1 MKKLTLAQLEHHLF
15 AAADILRGKMD
26 ASEYKEYIFGMLF
39 LKRCSD
45 VFQEEYDKIVKA
57 SLEKG
62 RTEEEA
68 IKRAEDPARY
78 TNFFVPKEARWKT
91 LQHAHQN
98 IGDELNKALMG
109 LEHENQGL
117 DGVLAHID
125 FNRKVGKTKIPD
137 QKLRELIV
145 HFNKYRLRNDDF
157 EFPDLLGAAYEY
169 LIGEFADSAG
179 KKGGEFYTP
188 RDVVRLMVRILKP
201 QEGMR
206 IYDPCVGSGG
216 MLILSKQY
224 VEEHGGNSK
233 NLSLFG
239 QDNNG
244 GVWAIC
250 KMNMILH
257 GIPDAN
263 IQNEDV
269 LTNPLHLEG
278 GELMRF
284 NRVITNPPFSQ
295 NYTREGMKF
304 PERFQYGFCPET
316 GKKADL
322 MFLQHM
328 LAVLRPG
335 GMMATVMPHGIL
347 FRGGEEK
354 KIRTEIIKADLL
366 EAVIALPPNLFY
378 GTGIPACIVVCRAKG
393 AKPEERKDK
402 LLFINADREYYAGRA
417 QNYLR
422 PEHIEKIVSAFDA
435 FKDIPGYAAV
445 VKRSEIESNDWNLNI
460 RRYADNSPPPEP
472 HDVRAHLLGGVP
484 KQEVEDK
491 KELFSAHGMMPSVVF
506 VERDK
511 NYFDF
516 DPAITERAEI
526 KKRIE
531 SDANVQKKE
540 KDLYNVF
547 DKWWEENLHFLKG
560 LPITGNVMKVRAS
573 LLDTFAQSLTPH
585 GLLDRFK
592 VAGVFATWW
601 NEVQYDL
608 KTLVVQGFGGL
619 IDGWIDTIE
628 DAMEDRK
635 GNSFEPGEDPLVVR
649 LVPQYLEELEKA
661 RQEIIILEQ
670 EKESFEAT
678 ENEEYE
684 ADETE
689 EDEKPNY
696 ARYLKGQIAELKN
709 RIKEDKSKIRF
720 LTGNKNKKGSQKTFQ
735 EMSENMG
742 LLEAQLKTLMEK
754 IDPIEQEIRELEEKL
769 APYNGILEKLKEAKK
784 KYKELQ
790 RRFIERLREARE
802 RLTETECVTLVLEIL
817 KGKLTGYLES
827 YVSAHRQEVIAAVEN
842 WWDKYKV
849 TLREIKAA
857 RKQTE
862 SEADNMIK
870 RIGYN
875 DKDCIRSE
883 VKRNSGYNRLNE
895 AAAQ

>member
-45 VFQEEYDKIVKA
+45 VFQEEYDKIIKA
-57 SLEKG
+57 NLEKG

-78 TNFFVPKEARWKT
+78 TNFFVPKEARWET

-98 IGDELNKALMG
+98 IGDELNKALLG

-145 HFNKYRLRNDDF
+145 HFNKYRLRNEDF

-188 RDVVRLMVRILKP
+188 RDVVRLMVRIIKP

-224 VEEHGGNSK
+224 VEEYGGNPS
-233 NLSLFG
+233 NLSLYG

-284 NRVITNPPFSQ
+284 DRVITNPPFSQ

-335 GMMATVMPHGIL
+335 GMMATVMPHGVL

-354 KIRTEIIKADLL
+354 KIRKEIIKADLL
-366 EAVIALPPNLFY
+366 EAVIGLPPNLFY

-402 LLFINADREYYAGRA
+402 ILFINADAEYYAGRA

-435 FKDIPGYAAV
+435 FIDIPGYASV
-445 VKRSEIESNDWNLNI
+445 VRRGEIESNDWNLNI

-484 KQEVEDK
+484 KHEIEDK
-491 KELFSAHGMMPSVVF
+491 KELFSAHGMIPSVVF
-506 VERDK
+506 VEKDE

-516 DPAITERAEI
+516 DPLITERGEV

-531 SDANVQKKE
+531 NDSNVQKKE
-540 KDLYNVF
+540 RELYTAF
-547 DKWWEENLHFLKG
+547 DKWWEENSSLLKE
-560 LPITGNVMKVRAS
+560 LPNNGNVMKTRAS
-573 LLDTFAQSLTPH
+573 LLDTFRQALTPV

-592 VAGVFATWW
+592 VSGVFATWW
-601 NEVQYDL
+601 NDVQYDL
-608 KTLVVQGFGGL
+608 KTLLVQGFGGL

-628 DAMEDRK
+628 DAIEDKRD
-635 GNSFEPGEDPLVVR
+635 NSFEPGEDPLVSR
-649 LVPQYLEELEKA
+649 LVPEYLEELEKA
-661 RQEIIILEQ
+661 RQGITLLEQ
-670 EKESFEAT
+670 GKENFEAT
-678 ENEEYE
+678 ENEEFE
-684 ADETE
+684 GDENE
-689 EDEKPNY
+689 EDERPNY
-696 ARYLKGQIAELKN
+696 AQFLREQIANLKYS
-709 RIKEDKSKIRF
+709 IKEDKAKVKI
-720 LTGNKNKKGSQKTFQ
+720 LTGGKNRKGAQKS
-735 EMSENMG
+735 SEQMRADMG

-754 IDPIEQEIRELEEKL
+754 IEPIEKEIRELEEKL
-769 APYNGILEKLKEAKK
+769 APYNEILEKLKEAKK

-790 RRFIERLREARE
+790 RRFIERLWEARE
-802 RLTETECVTLVLEIL
+802 RLTETECVALVLEIL
-817 KGKLTGYLES
+817 KGKLTGNLES
-827 YVSAHRQEVIAAVEN
+827 YVTAHRQEVIAAVEN

-849 TLREIKAA
+849 TLEEIKKE
-857 RKQTE
+857 REKLTKE
-862 SEADNMIK
+862 LDNLVTGL
-870 RIGYN
+870 GY
-875 DKDCIRSE
+875 
-883 VKRNSGYNRLNE
+883 V
-895 AAAQ
+895 

>member
-62 RTEEEA
+62 RTKEEA

-78 TNFFVPKEARWKT
+78 TNFFVPKEARWEN

-145 HFNKYRLRNDDF
+145 HFNKYRLRNEDF

-188 RDVVRLMVRILKP
+188 RDVVRLMVRIIKP
-201 QEGMR
+201 REGMR

-224 VEEHGGNSK
+224 VEEHGGNPK
-233 NLSLFG
+233 DLSLFG

-263 IQNEDV
+263 IQNDDV

-284 NRVITNPPFSQ
+284 DRVITNPPFSQ

-335 GMMATVMPHGIL
+335 GMIATVMPHGIL

-366 EAVIALPPNLFY
+366 EAVIGLPPNLFY

-402 LLFINADREYYAGRA
+402 VLFINADREYYAGRA

-491 KELFSAHGMMPSVVF
+491 KELFSAHGMMPSVIF

-511 NYFDF
+511 DYFDF
-516 DPAITERAEI
+516 APAITERAEI

-540 KDLYNVF
+540 KDLYSVF
-547 DKWWEENLHFLKG
+547 DKWWEENLHFLKE

-573 LLDTFAQSLTPH
+573 LLNTFTQSLTPPA
-585 GLLDRFK
+585 LLDRFK

-601 NEVQYDL
+601 NEIQYDL
-608 KTLVVQGFGGL
+608 KTLVVQWFGGL

-635 GNSFEPGEDPLVVR
+635 GNSFGPGEDPLVTR
-649 LVPQYLEELEKA
+649 LVPEYLEELEKA
-661 RQEIIILEQ
+661 REGITILEQ

-684 ADETE
+684 GEDIE
-689 EDEKPNY
+689 EDEKSNY
-696 ARYLKGQIAELKN
+696 AQYLKVQIAELKN
-709 RIKEDKSKIRF
+709 SIKEDKSKIKI
-720 LTGNKNKKGSQKTFQ
+720 LTGNKNKKGSHKSFQ
-735 EMSENMG
+735 EMGADMG
-742 LLEAQLKTLMEK
+742 PFEAQLKTLMEK
-754 IDPIEQEIRELEEKL
+754 IEPVEQEIRELEEKL
-769 APYNGILEKLKEAKK
+769 APYNEILEKLKEAKK

-817 KGKLTGYLES
+817 KGKLKGYLES

-842 WWDKYKV
+842 WWNKYKV
-849 TLREIKAA
+849 TLKEIEK
-857 RKQTE
+857 RRDET
-862 SEADNMIK
+862 SEALSLMLN
-870 RIGYN
+870 RIGY
-875 DKDCIRSE
+875 E
-883 VKRNSGYNRLNE
+883 F
-895 AAAQ
+895 

>member
-62 RTEEEA
+62 RTKEEA

-78 TNFFVPKEARWKT
+78 TNFFVPKEARWET

-145 HFNKYRLRNDDF
+145 HFNKYRLRNEDF

-188 RDVVRLMVRILKP
+188 RDVVRLMVRIIKP
-201 QEGMR
+201 KEGMR

-224 VEEHGGNSK
+224 VEEHGGNPK
-233 NLSLFG
+233 DLSLFG

-263 IQNEDV
+263 IQNDDV

-284 NRVITNPPFSQ
+284 DRVITNPPFSQ

-366 EAVIALPPNLFY
+366 EAVIGLPPNLFY

-402 LLFINADREYYAGRA
+402 VLFINADREYYAGRA

-491 KELFSAHGMMPSVVF
+491 KELFSAHGMMPSVIF

-511 NYFDF
+511 DYFDF

-540 KDLYNVF
+540 KDLYTVF
-547 DKWWEENLHFLKG
+547 DKWWEENLHFLKE

-573 LLDTFAQSLTPH
+573 LLNTFTQSLTPP

-601 NEVQYDL
+601 NEVQYDI
-608 KTLVVQGFGGL
+608 KTIVVQGFGGL

-649 LVPQYLEELEKA
+649 LVPEYLEELEKA

-684 ADETE
+684 AEEIE

-696 ARYLKGQIAELKN
+696 AQYLKGQITELKN
-709 RIKEDKSKIRF
+709 RIKEDKSKIRI
-720 LTGNKNKKGSQKTFQ
+720 LTGNKNKKG
-735 EMSENMG
+735 
-742 LLEAQLKTLMEK
+742 
-754 IDPIEQEIRELEEKL
+754 
-769 APYNGILEKLKEAKK
+769 
-784 KYKELQ
+784 
-790 RRFIERLREARE
+790 
-802 RLTETECVTLVLEIL
+802 V
-817 KGKLTGYLES
+817 
-827 YVSAHRQEVIAAVEN
+827 
-842 WWDKYKV
+842 
-849 TLREIKAA
+849 
-857 RKQTE
+857 
-862 SEADNMIK
+862 
-870 RIGYN
+870 
-875 DKDCIRSE
+875 
-883 VKRNSGYNRLNE
+883 
-895 AAAQ
+895 

>member
-62 RTEEEA
+62 RTKEEA

-78 TNFFVPKEARWKT
+78 TNFFVPKEARWET

-145 HFNKYRLRNDDF
+145 HFNKYRLRNEDF

-188 RDVVRLMVRILKP
+188 RDVVRLMVRIIKP
-201 QEGMR
+201 KEGMR

-224 VEEHGGNSK
+224 VEEHGGNPK
-233 NLSLFG
+233 DLSLFG

-263 IQNEDV
+263 IQNDDV

-284 NRVITNPPFSQ
+284 DRVITNPPFSQ

-366 EAVIALPPNLFY
+366 EAVIGLPPNLFY

-402 LLFINADREYYAGRA
+402 VLFINADREYYAGRA

-491 KELFSAHGMMPSVVF
+491 KELFSAHGMMPSVIF

-511 NYFDF
+511 DYFDF

-540 KDLYNVF
+540 KDLYTVF
-547 DKWWEENLHFLKG
+547 DKWWEENLHFLKE

-573 LLDTFAQSLTPH
+573 LLNTFTQSLTPP

-601 NEVQYDL
+601 NEVQYDI
-608 KTLVVQGFGGL
+608 KTIVVQGFGGL

-649 LVPQYLEELEKA
+649 LVPEYLEELEKA

-684 ADETE
+684 AEEIE

-696 ARYLKGQIAELKN
+696 AQYLKGQITELKN
-709 RIKEDKSKIRF
+709 RIKEDKSKIRI
-720 LTGNKNKKGSQKTFQ
+720 LTGNKNKKGVQKSFQ
-735 EMSENMG
+735 EMSANMG
-742 LLEAQLKTLMEK
+742 LLEAQLKTLMKK
-754 IDPIEQEIRELEEKL
+754 IEPVEQEIRELEEKL
-769 APYNGILEKLKEAKK
+769 APYNEILEKLKEAKK

-827 YVSAHRQEVIAAVEN
+827 YVSAHRHEVIAAVEN
-842 WWDKYKV
+842 
-849 TLREIKAA
+849 
-857 RKQTE
+857 
-862 SEADNMIK
+862 
-870 RIGYN
+870 
-875 DKDCIRSE
+875 
-883 VKRNSGYNRLNE
+883 
-895 AAAQ
+895 